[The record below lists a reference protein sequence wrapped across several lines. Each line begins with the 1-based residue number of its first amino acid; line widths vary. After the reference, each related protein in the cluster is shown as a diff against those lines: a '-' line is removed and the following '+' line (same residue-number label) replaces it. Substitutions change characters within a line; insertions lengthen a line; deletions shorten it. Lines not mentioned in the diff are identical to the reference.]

1 MIKYTAH
8 AETDI
13 DEILNFLLNDG
24 QDYAKKILGEIAGK
38 LTLLEKNAYLGKA
51 QDATLINLRSFPAKK
66 YIIFYTPIDDGI
78 EAFRI
83 IHSARDMDGLFDDF
97 FTDLESLDHQ

>member
-13 DEILNFLLNDG
+13 DEILDFLLNES
-24 QDYAKKILGEIAGK
+24 QDYAKKILGEIAAK
-38 LTLLEKNAYLGKA
+38 ITLLEKNAYLGKA
-51 QDATLINLRSFPAKK
+51 QDSTLINLRSFPAKK

-78 EAFRI
+78 EVFRI
-83 IHSARDMDGLFDDF
+83 IHSSRDMDGLFDDF